1 MLYKK
6 QEQNISNF
14 GAYSYIDKPLVFY
27 LFYYSKFKIQNSK
40 FKIIFHTND
49 SVNKSYK

>member
-6 QEQNISNF
+6 QEQYISNF

-27 LFYYSKFKIQNSK
+27 LFYYSKFKIQN
-40 FKIIFHTND
+40 HL
-49 SVNKSYK
+49 SY